1 MGKGCGTGCFGHQ
14 SKGAGRLQAH
24 KVSRRRLL
32 GGGAAF
38 FGASHPL
45 FASAK
50 GGGKGFGGHGGSR
63 PLLIRGA
70 TLLTLDPQY
79 GDLQGDMLVRH
90 GKIVEIGPRV
100 HAPGARVIDG
110 TGKIVIPGFV
120 DSHRHMWQGLLRNS
134 GADELLADYL
144 GRVLF
149 GIGPQLTPDDVYL
162 GNLMS
167 ALSALN
173 AGVTTVLDWSHI
185 ATTSDHTDAAID
197 ALEDARIRGVYAYGA
212 NAGVQP
218 PWYQEADP
226 FSAHP
231 YPTDLFRL
239 KTERFAS
246 DDQLLTL
253 ALAAGGP
260 DFANMEAAAIE
271 WQLAR
276 QAGVRITVHAGLGDP
291 DSLVHLNAALISA
304 GETGLADDTTYVHAS
319 NLSEASWELIAG
331 TGGTVSL
338 AVPVELQMGHG
349 TPPIQRALDYGLRPS
364 LSVDVETN
372 NPTDMFHQ
380 MRSCFALQRGLL
392 NAGRAFGDTSHVS
405 QLLTARQTLELATI
419 EGARANGLD
428 AKIGTLS
435 VGKSADFLM
444 LDARAL
450 NVAPVNDPVAAVV
463 LGMDTSNVEAVFIA
477 GEVRKWQGK
486 LVDVNVDQVIAQAE
500 SAQTALYQRLA
511 GG

>member
-79 GDLQGDMLVRH
+79 GDLQGDMLVRQ
-90 GKIVEIGPRV
+90 GKIVEIGPHV

-110 TGKIVIPGFV
+110 AGKIVIPGFV

-149 GIGPQLTPDDVYL
+149 GIGPQLTPDEVYL

-218 PWYQEADP
+218 PWYQEA
-226 FSAHP
+226 
-231 YPTDLFRL
+231 
-239 KTERFAS
+239 
-246 DDQLLTL
+246 
-253 ALAAGGP
+253 
-260 DFANMEAAAIE
+260 
-271 WQLAR
+271 
-276 QAGVRITVHAGLGDP
+276 
-291 DSLVHLNAALISA
+291 
-304 GETGLADDTTYVHAS
+304 
-319 NLSEASWELIAG
+319 
-331 TGGTVSL
+331 
-338 AVPVELQMGHG
+338 
-349 TPPIQRALDYGLRPS
+349 
-364 LSVDVETN
+364 
-372 NPTDMFHQ
+372 
-380 MRSCFALQRGLL
+380 
-392 NAGRAFGDTSHVS
+392 
-405 QLLTARQTLELATI
+405 
-419 EGARANGLD
+419 
-428 AKIGTLS
+428 
-435 VGKSADFLM
+435 
-444 LDARAL
+444 
-450 NVAPVNDPVAAVV
+450 
-463 LGMDTSNVEAVFIA
+463 
-477 GEVRKWQGK
+477 
-486 LVDVNVDQVIAQAE
+486 
-500 SAQTALYQRLA
+500 
-511 GG
+511 